1 MSVVRGTGRRTSGG
15 VALSVAIELVLCG
28 WWVVTLLSQHA
39 QRTFDRLR
47 PLDRIGLV
55 IPNWRFFAPEPA
67 VHDFHLLYRI
77 RDLDGRVGEW
87 ADAFSVEERRWRHAI
102 WFPARRR
109 EKAVFDVCI
118 DLMGLGARPLE
129 QRASAPSHRLVAAAI
144 RRMLRTR
151 GVRDV
156 AEFQFMLV
164 LYTGYDENGVPDYRF
179 VSAPI
184 PFEEDPDAD

>member
-77 RDLDGRVGEW
+77 RDLDETGTIIVPATPSG
-87 ADAFSVEERRWRHAI
+87 AGWRTTGSGSPLLLSLLSSPPHA
-102 WFPARRR
+102 ANN
-109 EKAVFDVCI
+109 
-118 DLMGLGARPLE
+118 MH
-129 QRASAPSHRLVAAAI
+129 AP
-144 RRMLRTR
+144 T
-151 GVRDV
+151 
-156 AEFQFMLV
+156 
-164 LYTGYDENGVPDYRF
+164 
-179 VSAPI
+179 SAPI
-184 PFEEDPDAD
+184 SLFIVRRP

>member
-1 MSVVRGTGRRTSGG
+1 M
-15 VALSVAIELVLCG
+15 AIELLFCA

-67 VHDFHLLYRI
+67 VHDFHLLYRV
-77 RDLDGRVGEW
+77 RGANGEVGEW
-87 ADAFSVEERRWRHAI
+87 ADAFTVEERRWRHAV

-118 DLMGLGARPLE
+118 DLMGLGTRPLE
-129 QRASAPSHRLVAAAI
+129 QRASAPSHRLVANAI
-144 RRMLRTR
+144 RRMLRESEVSD
-151 GVRDV
+151 VR
-156 AEFQFMLV
+156 EFQFMLV
-164 LYTGYDENGVPDYRF
+164 LFTGYDESGSPDYRF
-179 VSAPI
+179 VSAPV
-184 PFEEDPDAD
+184 PYEEESDAR